1 MTSSVETPTQRVVML
16 PQSVQYAYRRLPKR
30 IPHIGCSGRRRCAAL
45 RRGTCSLEKKTLS
58 NLFGT
63 GIEIW
68 EVVFSAR
75 RRLPTKQKIL
85 VIIPAEPNR
94 FPGSA
99 AAADDVL
106 EKVHLLFPFTFHLS
120 AGDVIG

>member
-1 MTSSVETPTQRVVML
+1 MTKIFGFP
-16 PQSVQYAYRRLPKR
+16 
-30 IPHIGCSGRRRCAAL
+30 GRHRCAAW
-45 RRGTCSLEKKTLS
+45 RRDTCSLEKKTIS

-68 EVVFSAR
+68 EAVFSAR

-94 FPGSA
+94 FRGSA
-99 AAADDVL
+99 ALGNDVL

-120 AGDVIG
+120 VDDVIG